1 MQLEYTYTEEPSG
14 WLVGYL
20 NLYPDHLTQGK
31 DVAEL
36 EMMLADLYVIIQEEE
51 ARIAKLEP
59 QEQKLRQHTGTINI
73 NAEVLA

>member
-1 MQLEYTYTEEPSG
+1 MELEYTYTEEPSG

-51 ARIAKLEP
+51 ARIAEIER
-59 QEQKLRQHTGTINI
+59 QEKLRQHTGTIKI

>member
-20 NLYPDHLTQGK
+20 NLYPSHLTQGK

-36 EMMLADLYVIIQEEE
+36 EMMLTDLYVIIQEEE
-51 ARIAKLEP
+51 ARIAGIEP
-59 QEQKLRQHTGTINI
+59 QEKLRQRTGTINI